1 MTIKFNLYQIVR
13 EAAVLFK
20 TVKINVPARTPRT
33 EMLHMLRIMT
43 VMLPD
48 PVIGNALDDV
58 DVYLLHNIVN
68 SLFIKR
74 A

>member
-1 MTIKFNLYQIVR
+1 
-13 EAAVLFK
+13 
-20 TVKINVPARTPRT
+20 
-33 EMLHMLRIMT
+33 MLHMLLVVM

-48 PVIGNALDDV
+48 QVFGNALGNA